1 MNYLITFLEG
11 MAAFLSPCLLPVIPV
26 YIAFFAGR
34 GESGEKN
41 GGAVRGALG
50 FVLGFTVLFTL
61 MGAFAGTI
69 GSALRRSTQAVNL
82 IGGVIIVLF
91 GLGFLGVLH
100 PKFLT
105 AGKNFSWK
113 PERAGFFQTFL
124 FGVVFAAGW
133 TPCVGA
139 FLGSA
144 LMLAASRGSSAEGV
158 ALLLC
163 FSAGLGVPF
172 FLCAL
177 FLSRLKQSFGFL
189 KSHYKVINRVSGWFL
204 IAVGVLMAT
213 GLLGRLLNFA

>member
-11 MAAFLSPCLLPVIPV
+11 TAAFLSPCLLPLIPV

-34 GESGEKN
+34 SNDGKN
-41 GGAVRGALG
+41 SALRGAAG

-61 MGAFAGTI
+61 MGAFAGTL
-69 GSALRRSTQAVNL
+69 GSALRRSTQIVDL
-82 IGGVIIVLF
+82 VGGSMIILF
-91 GLGFLGVLH
+91 GLGYLGVLR
-100 PKFLT
+100 PGFL
-105 AGKNFSWK
+105 AGNRVFSWK
-113 PERAGFFQTFL
+113 PESAGFFQTFL
-124 FGVVFAAGW
+124 FGLVFAAGW
-133 TPCVGA
+133 TPCIGA

-144 LMLAASRGSSAEGV
+144 LMLAASKGGSLEGV

-177 FLSRLKQSFGFL
+177 FLSKLKQSFDFI
-189 KSHYKVINRVSGWFL
+189 KRHYETVNRISGWFL

-213 GLLGRLLNFA
+213 GLLNRLLNW